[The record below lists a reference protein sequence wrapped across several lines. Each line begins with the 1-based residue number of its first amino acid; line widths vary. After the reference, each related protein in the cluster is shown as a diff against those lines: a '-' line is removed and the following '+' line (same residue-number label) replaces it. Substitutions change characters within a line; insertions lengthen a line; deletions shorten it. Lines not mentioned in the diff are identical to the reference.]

1 MVKIADLPIGSRII
15 RELLFQP
22 RQLLGIHVIRI
33 ENKEAD
39 IAFLEGIVLLSIHV
53 KKFIETLVWIVVIPQ
68 TGTKLYAG
76 IEQRLIGRLKLLR
89 KIPWTLTSINVVAEH
104 NH

>member
-1 MVKIADLPIGSRII
+1 MVKITDLPIRSCII

-22 RQLLGIHVIRI
+22 CQLLGIHVIRI
-33 ENKEAD
+33 ENEEAD

-53 KKFIETLVWIVVIPQ
+53 KKLIETLVGLVVVAQ

-89 KIPWTLTSINVVAEH
+89 QITWTLTSINVVAEH
-104 NH
+104 YH